1 MNQVTLTVK
10 GMSCGHCVQAVETS
24 VGKLNGV
31 EAVKV
36 HLEEGKVDV
45 NFDPNT
51 VSLQQIEDTIEDQGY
66 DVIKA

>member
-1 MNQVTLTVK
+1 MNQATLIVK

-31 EAVKV
+31 ESVKV
-36 HLEEGKVDV
+36 HLEAGKVDV
-45 NFDPNT
+45 SFDSQT
-51 VSLQQIEDTIEDQGY
+51 VSLQQIEETIEDQGY

>member
-1 MNQVTLTVK
+1 MSQVTLTVK